1 MQLRIVYHADI
12 ALPEKIDKSTPGIL
26 AKTKPITC
34 RCPLGR

>member
-12 ALPEKIDKSTPGIL
+12 ALPEKIDKSNPGIL